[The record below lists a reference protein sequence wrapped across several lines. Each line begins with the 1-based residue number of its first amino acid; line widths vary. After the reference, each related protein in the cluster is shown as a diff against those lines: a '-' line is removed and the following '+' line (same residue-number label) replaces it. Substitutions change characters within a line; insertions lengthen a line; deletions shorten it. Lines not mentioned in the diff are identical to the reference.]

1 MLKKSRCDTFFIVFS
16 PKKQFFLSV
25 YQSSA
30 PKKKR
35 NKSHARNEQML
46 DAVYR
51 QMTSR
56 AIIIM
61 FSYMYLISPLSDMRV
76 QYKPKNVMNEQKTSD
91 YIGLKITEKVSFH
104 IASEAS
110 YILSSLKLLKNA
122 KNSPIWRV
130 FENLKF
136 AVKQC

>member
-1 MLKKSRCDTFFIVFS
+1 MLKKSRCETFFIVL
-16 PKKQFFLSV
+16 FFCLKVVFLVSI
-25 YQSSA
+25 SIIIWKL
-30 PKKKR
+30 PKKR

-91 YIGLKITEKVSFH
+91 YIGLKITEKVSFN

-110 YILSSLKLLKNA
+110 YNLSGLKLLQNVKN
-122 KNSPIWRV
+122 V
-130 FENLKF
+130 QFGDFLKS
-136 AVKQC
+136 